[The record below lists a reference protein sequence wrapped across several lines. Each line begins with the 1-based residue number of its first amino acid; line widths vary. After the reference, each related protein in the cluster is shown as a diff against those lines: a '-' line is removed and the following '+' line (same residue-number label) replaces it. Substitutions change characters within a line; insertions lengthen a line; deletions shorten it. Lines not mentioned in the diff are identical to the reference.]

1 MLQLLRKW
9 SYGVKLHKIPY
20 KQKVC
25 QFSAN
30 RSENTRESD
39 THKIANDGRPNPNK
53 PFRRQ
58 FTPAPNGRANTSN
71 RTNVN
76 VVQSSLNRGK
86 KEIKGY
92 CSLNGKP
99 VPFLV
104 DTGAI
109 RSVVS
114 QRVLESTA
122 SMRPFTSQAT
132 TADGAELKIE
142 GVQDCLLKI
151 GDSSYM
157 TSVLVAPDLQQEF
170 LMEMDVLNKCNETR
184 EHVDGLR
191 HAVKEASDKFINS
204 LDPKEIEEM
213 NQNEL

>member
-1 MLQLLRKW
+1 M
-9 SYGVKLHKIPY
+9 
-20 KQKVC
+20 
-25 QFSAN
+25 
-30 RSENTRESD
+30 
-39 THKIANDGRPNPNK
+39 
-53 PFRRQ
+53 
-58 FTPAPNGRANTSN
+58 SN
-71 RTNVN
+71 H
-76 VVQSSLNRGK
+76 GK
-86 KEIKGY
+86 KEIIGY

-104 DTGAI
+104 DAGAS

-114 QRVLESTA
+114 QRVLKSTTA
-122 SMRPFTSQAT
+122 DEQAT

-142 GVQDCLLKI
+142 GVQDCIVKI

-170 LMEMDVLNKCNETR
+170 SMGMDVFNKCNETR

-204 LDPKEIEEM
+204 LDPKEIEVI
-213 NQNEL
+213 NENESEGLPFKMLQICKKFW